1 MTGRTTRKSSAK
13 TARKSAS
20 KAGKAAKPTA
30 KPAAAKTDAK
40 VSAPLASVTPPP
52 SVAPPAAVAKPS
64 TSHVP
69 APPAAKIA
77 SPVKPPVA
85 SVVQP
90 TETTQITA
98 GDGGPQL
105 KKQELFKKT
114 ADRSGIKKN
123 QVKPA
128 IEAALEVIGEALAQG
143 REINLPPLGKI
154 KQNRVKDSAGARII
168 IAKIRQAKPNE
179 KDDKETVADDAE

>member
-13 TARKSAS
+13 TARKAAS
-20 KAGKAAKPTA
+20 KAGKTAKPAA

-40 VSAPLASVTPPP
+40 VSAPLASVTPP
-52 SVAPPAAVAKPS
+52 AAVTKPS

-90 TETTQITA
+90 TETTQVTA

-105 KKQELFKKT
+105 KKQELFKKA